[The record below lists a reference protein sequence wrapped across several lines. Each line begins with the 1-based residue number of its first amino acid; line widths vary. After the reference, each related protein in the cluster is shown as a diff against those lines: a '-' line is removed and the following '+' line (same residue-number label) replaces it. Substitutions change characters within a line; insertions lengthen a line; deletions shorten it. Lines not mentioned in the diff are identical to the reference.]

1 MAWDSY
7 EELKPE
13 ILMGRKLLGAAVR
26 RARLRHGLSQRQLG
40 WYVALDQTTISRLET
55 AKLKGMRF
63 STLCRVIGT
72 ISRADAF
79 ELPDAPIRS
88 TRRLPGE
95 AEANRRAFEHE
106 AGVEEP
112 GAFADRPAGDRS
124 YDADGH
130 GLEDRAY
137 DAEIGSYEAAPP
149 VAEPAA

>member
-26 RARLRHGLSQRQLG
+26 RARLRQGLSQRQLG

-79 ELPDAPIRS
+79 ELPDAPIRVNTATS
-88 TRRLPGE
+88 G
-95 AEANRRAFEHE
+95 
-106 AGVEEP
+106 
-112 GAFADRPAGDRS
+112 
-124 YDADGH
+124 
-130 GLEDRAY
+130 
-137 DAEIGSYEAAPP
+137 
-149 VAEPAA
+149 